1 MSEIYK
7 AVRALADGKSSDE
20 HDELIEEWLSENS
33 GEWSDHG
40 IWLERADLQS
50 IERYCEDNRD
60 WLADWI
66 HDLEGSS
73 EERVE
78 AVRAGAP
85 FTDAERAFLREH
97 VIRTKS
103 EDGELNEGRSVYLT
117 EFKRSRCKTVWLL
130 YAASGGGWGIVEWE
144 ILGAYFQRQE
154 AVDSLREDGYTD
166 L

>member
-1 MSEIYK
+1 
-7 AVRALADGKSSDE
+7 
-20 HDELIEEWLSENS
+20 
-33 GEWSDHG
+33 
-40 IWLERADLQS
+40 
-50 IERYCEDNRD
+50 
-60 WLADWI
+60 
-66 HDLEGSS
+66 
-73 EERVE
+73 
-78 AVRAGAP
+78 
-85 FTDAERAFLREH
+85 LREH

>member
-7 AVRALADGKSSDE
+7 AVRALADGKSSD
-20 HDELIEEWLSENS
+20 DDNELIDEWLSENS

-40 IWLERADLQS
+40 LWLDDDDLRS
-50 IERYCEDNRD
+50 IESYCEDNRE
-60 WLADWI
+60 WLADSI
-66 HDLEGSS
+66 LELEGSS

-85 FTDAERAFLREH
+85 FTDAERIFLREH

-103 EDGELNEGRSVYLT
+103 ENGELDEGTSVYLT
-117 EFKRSRCKTVWLL
+117 EFKHSRCKTVWLL

-144 ILGAYFQRQE
+144 ILGAFFQRQK